1 MSKIVFY
8 ELAWEQYLYWQ
19 TQDKKFIKKLNKLLA
34 DIDRNGNNGLGH
46 PEPLKG
52 NLAGW
57 WSREIDEK
65 NRLIYKIEDGCIKI
79 FQCKN
84 HYADK

>member
-1 MSKIVFY
+1 MSKIIFY

-65 NRLIYKIEDGCIKI
+65 NRVDL
-79 FQCKN
+79 
-84 HYADK
+84 

>member
-19 TQDKKFIKKLNKLLA
+19 SQDKKFIKKLNKLLA
-34 DIDRNGNNGLGH
+34 DIDRNGNEGIGH

-84 HYADK
+84 HYADR

>member
-19 TQDKKFIKKLNKLLA
+19 SQDKKFIKKLNKLLT
-34 DIDRNGNNGLGH
+34 DIDRNGNAGLGH

-84 HYADK
+84 HYADR

>member
-1 MSKIVFY
+1 MSKVLFFDI
-8 ELAWEQYLYWQ
+8 AWEQYLYWQ
-19 TQDKKFIKKLNKLLA
+19 SQDKKFIKKLNKILS
-34 DIDRNGNNGLGH
+34 DIDRNGHKGIGH

-52 NLAGW
+52 DLSGW

-79 FQCKN
+79 FQCKT
-84 HYADK
+84 HYGDK

>member
-8 ELAWEQYLYWQ
+8 KLALDQYLYWQ
-19 TQDKKFIKKLNKLLA
+19 SQDKKFIKKLNKLLA
-34 DIDRNGNNGLGH
+34 DIDRNGNAGLGY

-84 HYADK
+84 HYADR

>member
-34 DIDRNGNNGLGH
+34 DIDRNGNAGLGH

-84 HYADK
+84 HYADR